1 MNSSELLELIGLGET
16 SAVQFKSNV
25 HNENSIA
32 QEMVAFANS
41 KGGRILIG
49 IDDKTWE
56 IIGLTDDDIRR
67 LTNLL
72 VNAANEH
79 VKSPVFIETETIISD
94 GKKVIVVFIPEG
106 TDKPYKDKDGLI
118 FMKNGANKRKVTNN
132 EELSGLLSKG
142 RHIFPDEMAISE
154 ATIGDINKE
163 KFEFYFT
170 REFKSKFDHY
180 GLTYEEALR
189 VKKVVKDGRPT
200 LAGLLFFGKRPQDFK
215 PAMCIKAV
223 AFYGNNLSGKD
234 YRDSRDLVGT
244 IADLYEDAIAFL
256 KRHLYHTQQGQNF
269 NSLGILEISEVA
281 LQELLENALIHRD
294 YLKNSP
300 IRLLIFDNRVEII
313 SPGCLPNSLTV
324 EELRYGNPVVRNNLM
339 VGYAIHTLPYRGL
352 GSGIKR
358 ALQEQ
363 PNIEFINDTDGEQ
376 FIVNIPR
383 PEKP

>member
-189 VKKVVKDGRPT
+189 VKKVERWPAHLGRIAVFRQKASGFQT
-200 LAGLLFFGKRPQDFK
+200 GHVHQGS
-215 PAMCIKAV
+215 CI
-223 AFYGNNLSGKD
+223 LW
-234 YRDSRDLVGT
+234 
-244 IADLYEDAIAFL
+244 
-256 KRHLYHTQQGQNF
+256 Q
-269 NSLGILEISEVA
+269 
-281 LQELLENALIHRD
+281 
-294 YLKNSP
+294 
-300 IRLLIFDNRVEII
+300 
-313 SPGCLPNSLTV
+313 
-324 EELRYGNPVVRNNLM
+324 
-339 VGYAIHTLPYRGL
+339 
-352 GSGIKR
+352 
-358 ALQEQ
+358 
-363 PNIEFINDTDGEQ
+363 Q
-376 FIVNIPR
+376 FIRKGLSRQSGFGWHHCRSV
-383 PEKP
+383 